1 MATVA
6 DERARYRFGPLE
18 RRGLVAGWRGGQLV
32 TVSCGLLLAV
42 LVLRRH
48 PSVGGVVLALG
59 AVSLSV
65 ALATW
70 PVAGRTAEQWAP
82 DAVRHLH
89 ETTAR
94 RRRGSSPFAGL
105 EVLRVDAGGDCVA
118 VICDT
123 RAGTY
128 TGVVRA
134 YGPGFVLTGAED
146 KTARVSAWA
155 GALAAPARPG
165 SAVHRLQWTARCLP
179 DEKRQLEDHWR
190 TAAVLDPRSA
200 PQRSYAALME
210 AEARSTRAH
219 EVLLSV
225 TVDARRSGRVVRSAG
240 GGRQGACTVVLR
252 EVAWLRRQLSD
263 AAIDS
268 SGLLDPGELAQ
279 VVRAVSDGPASEGPA
294 SERRRHACWPW
305 PMAVQAEW
313 GRARV
318 DDTWHVTYWVAE
330 WPRREVGP
338 DFLAPLLLSGVRSSV
353 SVVMEPLDA
362 AEAARRAEQARTADL
377 ADAELR
383 RRGGFLSTARRT
395 SEEEMVVRR
404 EHELADG
411 HAQYRFSGYVTVSA
425 AGPDELEDGCARIE
439 QAAGRS
445 GLELRRCYG
454 DQGRAF
460 ACTLPLGRGLP

>member
-1 MATVA
+1 MA
-6 DERARYRFGPLE
+6 RWP
-18 RRGLVAGWRGGQLV
+18 AGH
-32 TVSCGLLLAV
+32 VSCGLLLAV